1 MLLSLIAMNY
11 HFVGDVVAG
20 TTLGALVAVWAT
32 RLSAQAT
39 MKNFDRITGFAGST
53 G

>member
-1 MLLSLIAMNY
+1 MLVALVAMDY

-20 TTLGALVAVWAT
+20 TTLGSIVGAWAAC
-32 RLSAQAT
+32 LSALST
-39 MKNFDRITGFAGST
+39 TNST